1 MAQSMRCGP
10 CRSEPP
16 SIVFESDQR
25 KGREIPLR
33 LIQNGESSRR
43 GQASTRR
50 SSPSTPSPRDSRAS
64 AGPSERRVPLFGRS
78 LERDSRALN
87 ARFVFLF
94 PSFFV
99 EFPNVHFPIHVWNIH
114 SLRGGFLEL
123 HNVDAEVKA
132 QLLKLA
138 SISLCANARFPAKR
152 SDFFFFQ
159 RRKKRR
165 EKPPPKKTTT
175 DALSLRTFF

>member
-87 ARFVFLF
+87 ARFVSLF

-99 EFPNVHFPIHVWNIH
+99 SRVPNVHFFQSTFGTFTV
-114 SLRGGFLEL
+114 
-123 HNVDAEVKA
+123 
-132 QLLKLA
+132 
-138 SISLCANARFPAKR
+138 CAAVFWSCTTSTPR
-152 SDFFFFQ
+152 SRRSFSNSPPSPSAPTRDFQ
-159 RRKKRR
+159 RK
-165 EKPPPKKTTT
+165 E
-175 DALSLRTFF
+175 AIFFSFNGDF